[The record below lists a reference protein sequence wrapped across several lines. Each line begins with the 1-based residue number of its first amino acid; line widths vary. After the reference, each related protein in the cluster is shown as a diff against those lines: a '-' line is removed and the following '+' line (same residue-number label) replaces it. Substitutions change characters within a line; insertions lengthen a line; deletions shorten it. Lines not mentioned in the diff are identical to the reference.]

1 MAETSLEKLERQ
13 YEQAKAR
20 LQAARARKATKD
32 RKLEARRKIILGG
45 ALIERAG
52 RDTEAARLM
61 KALVTGLSRAQDR
74 KALENW
80 TPPAPPVPPA
90 SEGTPDGAGPYSGNA
105 SGENA
110 AAPAPGAA
118 GKTGVPDSEADVPVA
133 RDKGGPVE
141 TPS

>member
-20 LQAARARKATKD
+20 LQAARARKAAKD
-32 RKLEARRKIILGG
+32 RKLDARRKIILGG
-45 ALIERAG
+45 ALIERAA
-52 RDTEAARLM
+52 RDPETARLM

-74 KALENW
+74 KAFENW
-80 TPPAPPVPPA
+80 TPPAP
-90 SEGTPDGAGPYSGNA
+90 D
-105 SGENA
+105 
-110 AAPAPGAA
+110 PGAA
-118 GKTGVPDSEADVPVA
+118 ETTRAADSEADVPVA